1 MVMRMEGV
9 VSRFCSFEKKFVFF
23 VQNRAD
29 LIQEYHL
36 NGQLYENEELE
47 LIRRHSAGA
56 RVFVDIGANVG
67 NHAIFMAKVLNA
79 AKVYAFEANPL
90 TADIL
95 KLNVLLNN
103 ACEIIDT
110 SYVGMGLGDELG
122 HFQVEYPQMNNVGA
136 ARLVEVEGS
145 GQTGAAKVMVCPFD
159 SLSIGKEPEFVKIDV
174 EGMEISVL
182 QGMEGAIRK
191 FRPHIFI
198 EVDNANV
205 GLFDKW
211 IDRNDYV
218 KVGSFRRYVQNE
230 NFLIK
235 HKSAV

>member
-1 MVMRMEGV
+1 MRMEGV
-9 VSRFCSFEKKFVFF
+9 VSRFCSFGKEFVFF
-23 VQNRAD
+23 VQDRAD
-29 LIQEYHL
+29 LIQVHHL
-36 NGQLYENEELE
+36 NGELYENEELR
-47 LIRRHSAGA
+47 LIQRHSAGA

-79 AKVYAFEANPL
+79 EKVYAFEANPY

-103 ACEIIDT
+103 ACQTIDT
-110 SYVGMGLGDELG
+110 SYVGMGLGDKLG
-122 HFQVEYPQMNNVGA
+122 HFQVEYPQMNNIGA

-145 GQTGAAKVMVCPFD
+145 EHTTAAKVMVCPLD
-159 SLSIGKEPEFVKIDV
+159 SLSMGKEPQFVKIDV

-182 QGMEGAIRK
+182 QGMEGTIRR
-191 FRPHIFI
+191 FRPHMFI
-198 EVDNANV
+198 EVDNANA
-205 GLFDKW
+205 GLFDEWVEK
-211 IDRNDYV
+211 NDYV
-218 KVGSFRRYVQNE
+218 KVDSFRRYVQNE